1 MICAAGAGV
10 GVLVAMLLCCGV
22 RQRVERANP
31 PESFKGLPITLVSA
45 AITAMSFMGFGGLV
59 ENIIAALL

>member
-10 GVLVAMLLCCGV
+10 GFLVAMLLFCGV
-22 RQRVERANP
+22 RQRVERSNRRKL
-31 PESFKGLPITLVSA
+31 KGLPITLVSA

-59 ENIIAALL
+59 ENIIAALM